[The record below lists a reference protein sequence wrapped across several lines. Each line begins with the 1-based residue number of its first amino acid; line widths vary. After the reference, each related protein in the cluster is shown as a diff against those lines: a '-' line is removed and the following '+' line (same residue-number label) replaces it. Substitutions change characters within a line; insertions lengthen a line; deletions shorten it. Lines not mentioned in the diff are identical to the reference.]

1 MRLIEKTILNIVQKL
16 PIYRILIWSGNGWMR
31 KKTPSYEGFGEGS
44 EKDEIRAR
52 LIETL
57 TRTDM
62 ESRCVLDLP
71 RNQLLLIDR
80 VEKGARLVVKVC
92 GNGRSFDG
100 FVFDFSRSKLSVTPI
115 VRGFLGE
122 VKHNFPAYKANN
134 LLMDFF
140 KEKVLSLSN
149 VVDAD

>member
-1 MRLIEKTILNIVQKL
+1 MRLIEKTLLDTVQKL

-57 TRTDM
+57 TKTSM

-71 RNQLLLIDR
+71 RNRLLLIDR
-80 VEKGARLVVKVC
+80 MEKGARLVVKVC
-92 GNGRSFDG
+92 GNVCGFDG

-115 VRGFLGE
+115 VRGFLGNT
-122 VKHNFPAYKANN
+122 KRGFSASMANN
-134 LLMDFF
+134 LLIKFF
-140 KEKVLSLSN
+140 DEKIFS
-149 VVDAD
+149 

>member
-1 MRLIEKTILNIVQKL
+1 MRLIEKTLLDTVQKL
-16 PIYRILIWSGNGWMR
+16 PIYRILIWNGNGWMR

-57 TRTDM
+57 TQTSV

-80 VEKGARLVVKVC
+80 MEKGARLVVKVC

-100 FVFDFSRSKLSVTPI
+100 FMFDFSRPKLSVTPI
-115 VRGFLGE
+115 VRGVLRTKRGFSAS
-122 VKHNFPAYKANN
+122 NANE
-134 LLMDFF
+134 LLTEFF
-140 KEKVLSLSN
+140 KEKVSGCERYI
-149 VVDAD
+149 

>member
-1 MRLIEKTILNIVQKL
+1 MRLIEKTILDTVQKL

-31 KKTPSYEGFGEGS
+31 KKTPSYEGFVNGS
-44 EKDEIRAR
+44 DGDRIRAH
-52 LIETL
+52 LKETL
-57 TRTDM
+57 TQTSV

-100 FVFDFSRSKLSVTPI
+100 FVFDFSCSKLSVTPI
-115 VRGFLGE
+115 VRGFPGE
-122 VKHNFPAYKANN
+122 VKHNFPVHKAND

-140 KEKVLSLSN
+140 NEKVF
-149 VVDAD
+149 A

>member
-1 MRLIEKTILNIVQKL
+1 
-16 PIYRILIWSGNGWMR
+16 MR
-31 KKTPSYEGFGEGS
+31 KKTPSYDGFVNSPDGD
-44 EKDEIRAR
+44 KIRAH
-52 LIETL
+52 LKETL
-57 TRTDM
+57 TQTDM
-62 ESRCVLDLP
+62 EFRCVLDLP

-80 VEKGARLVVKVC
+80 MEKGSRLVVKVC

-122 VKHNFPAYKANN
+122 VKHNFPVHKAND

-140 KEKVLSLSN
+140 K
-149 VVDAD
+149 

>member
-1 MRLIEKTILNIVQKL
+1 MRLIEKTLVDTVQKL
-16 PIYRILIWSGNGWMR
+16 PIYRILIWSGNGWMF
-31 KKTPSYEGFGEGS
+31 KKNPTYDGFVEGS
-44 EKDEIRAR
+44 EKDKIRAR

-92 GNGRSFDG
+92 VNGRGFDG
-100 FVFDFSRSKLSVTPI
+100 FVFDFSRSKLSVTSI
-115 VRGFLGE
+115 VCGFLKE
-122 VKHNFPAYKANN
+122 VKHNFPAHKAND

-140 KEKVLSLSN
+140 NEKVF
-149 VVDAD
+149 A

>member
-1 MRLIEKTILNIVQKL
+1 MRLIEKTLLDTVQKL

-52 LIETL
+52 LIKTL

-80 VEKGARLVVKVC
+80 VEKGSRLVVKVC

-122 VKHNFPAYKANN
+122 VKHNFPVHKAND

-140 KEKVLSLSN
+140 KEKGGF
-149 VVDAD
+149 DF